1 MNKQKIKNKEV
12 LWFNF
17 EDYKSL
23 KKRYKDSF
31 CKMNTLFMKESISY
45 TLEVDL
51 SIEDD
56 QIMKNMNE
64 GTRYEVKRCLKEKLK
79 IENINEKRT
88 FLDFYNDFAKA
99 KNLNKISLE
108 NMTFSPDLV
117 IRGIKNNDDQFL
129 AIHVYVVDKFSNIS
143 RLLYSATSTELFEDN
158 KALIAR
164 ANRLLHFKDM
174 LYFKANGFKRYDLGG
189 FAYNTENKSLRGINK
204 FKSGFGGKMR
214 KVYNYEPLLIY
225 FIKNCYGKIS
235 SSS

>member
-64 GTRYEVKRCLKEKLK
+64 GTRYEVRRCLKESLV
-79 IENINEKRT
+79 IENINDNEM
-88 FLDFYNDFAKA
+88 FIEFYNHFAKV
-99 KNLNKISLE
+99 KELNIISTENL
-108 NMTFSPDLV
+108 MFSPKLI
-117 IRGIKNNDDQFL
+117 IRGVKNNENQFL
-129 AIHVYVVDKFSNIS
+129 SMHVYV
-143 RLLYSATSTELFEDN
+143 
-158 KALIAR
+158 
-164 ANRLLHFKDM
+164 
-174 LYFKANGFKRYDLGG
+174 
-189 FAYNTENKSLRGINK
+189 INLVYEK
-204 FKSGFGGKMR
+204 KM
-214 KVYNYEPLLIY
+214 I
-225 FIKNCYGKIS
+225 
-235 SSS
+235 